1 MIKPHASENGDR
13 HPDPPVHP
21 LNAAQL
27 AANGEV
33 GSPEEL
39 AKPSGSATT
48 GPTSLES
55 LVTAVGAKA
64 VAKKKEAAAKKKG
77 WSMGWKPPKKTEEVS
92 AHHPA
97 SAPSPAKPAP
107 VQHDASSPA
116 SEPQHHASSSS
127 SSQDSLSPETLE
139 SALIGVSFPL
149 QGGVPRTTPTLRLAD
164 ADQGSFQA
172 GRGAATS
179 PSSSVASSASRSSTS
194 TAAAAVAK
202 GSSFSMASAISAE
215 ASPSG
220 VTSSPL
226 QRKLEERRSHA
237 HAKRGGWG
245 GFAGWGVAAALGMAW
260 IAWSAFGPVS
270 TSSDGVAEPPLVL
283 ARPASPLP
291 GALTESAFVA
301 LQQRHAKLERRL
313 EDWQIAAEVDV
324 VPAAEFALERRRH
337 LVAYDRLA
345 ELDAFVAD
353 QDQVIE
359 TLRDQVT
366 HLRRALAAR
375 SVELDAVATRD

>member
-1 MIKPHASENGDR
+1 MIKPHASKNGDR
-13 HPDPPVHP
+13 HPAPPVHP

-39 AKPSGSATT
+39 AKPSGSVTT

-64 VAKKKEAAAKKKG
+64 VAKKKEAAARKRG
-77 WSMGWKPPKKTEEVS
+77 WSMGWKPPKKTDEVS

-97 SAPSPAKPAP
+97 SAPPAATSDTVPNE
-107 VQHDASSPA
+107 ASSPS
-116 SEPQHHASSSS
+116 SESPDREA
-127 SSQDSLSPETLE
+127 SSQDALSPETLE

-149 QGGVPRTTPTLRLAD
+149 QGGEPRTSPALRLAD
-164 ADQGSFQA
+164 SDQGSFHA
-172 GRGAATS
+172 GRDST
-179 PSSSVASSASRSSTS
+179 ASRSSSASPSS
-194 TAAAAVAK
+194 TASASAAVSK
-202 GSSFSMASAISAE
+202 GSPFSMAPAVSAE
-215 ASPSG
+215 PLPAS
-220 VTSSPL
+220 VVSSPL
-226 QRKLEERRSHA
+226 HRKLEERRSHA
-237 HAKRGGWG
+237 RTKRGGWG
-245 GFAGWGVAAALGMAW
+245 GLAGWGVAAALGMTW

-270 TSSDGVAEPPLVL
+270 SSFSDGVAEPPLVL

-291 GALTESAFVA
+291 GAVTESAFVT
-301 LQQRHAKLERRL
+301 LQQRHARLERRL
-313 EDWQIAAEVDV
+313 QDWQIAAEVDV